1 MLLTEKK
8 RLKLTASGATLG
20 CIDRHYR
27 EQYKY
32 IDNKTI
38 IITKTKKREQQ
49 KVYTCCG
56 TIAGVQ
62 YNKL

>member
-20 CIDRHYR
+20 YIDRHYR

-32 IDNKTI
+32 IDYKT